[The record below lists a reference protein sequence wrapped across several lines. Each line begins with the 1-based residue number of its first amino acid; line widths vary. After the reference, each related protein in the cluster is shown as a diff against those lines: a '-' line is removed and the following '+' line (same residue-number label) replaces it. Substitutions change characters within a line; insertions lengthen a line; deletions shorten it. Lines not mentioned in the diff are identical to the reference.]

1 MDATENSNNATPLQR
16 RWRHRAVLA
25 LTYVVVWVA
34 LWHTTH
40 AFNRLAG
47 ADLWVP
53 CAGLTFAI
61 LLEYG
66 GRAAPLPLL
75 ALLLVRWPVDV
86 GENWLYTVAATL
98 ASLPGYL
105 VAAYILRR
113 RPGGKRPG
121 AWRFDDPSQ
130 VAAFLGAA
138 AFGALFAAL
147 LEAPLIQAAGR
158 SPSDLSWLEMVG
170 RSGAGAFIGIATFA
184 PLALIFA
191 APLARRFGRGKSWR
205 TGNLVPAVEP
215 PPLRL
220 SLLQGGLS
228 LALLGLLLWAPHGAW
243 VDQLHSFA
251 ILLLLP
257 VLAWIAAT
265 HGVRGTMPMVL
276 LYQLGIVALA
286 ADLAQPDL
294 AQVAMIALAASGLL
308 TGAVSQ
314 ARLVDIARFRDLAE
328 VSNDLLWEF
337 DNQGRLCDLRG
348 HFSRTVEAFSSQLG
362 KHWREYVAQQE
373 PDTGLA
379 ILQTAIRDQQR
390 FQQVVLYLRLP
401 GQKAPICTRNSGLP
415 LFDDSG
421 EFRGYRGTTTDISD
435 YQRIQAERRQAEI
448 RLQDYDRNLEAQVE
462 ARVVERTR
470 MLTEISQ
477 RNWQLANFDPLTGL
491 PNRNLFFEQL
501 RKSLQ
506 QARRQWRMLA
516 LLMVDLDG
524 FKEINDTLGHE
535 MGDELLRQVAA
546 RLRQCIRATDTAARL
561 GGDEFTIIL
570 TDLEQADA
578 AEAVAV
584 KLVARLA
591 EPMLLGDLTAAVTAS
606 VGMVLYR
613 PEWPANL
620 EMGMVLLRRA
630 DAAMY
635 EAKRAGKNDWRFAES
650 QGPEGAS
657 PT

>member
-1 MDATENSNNATPLQR
+1 MDATENFSNAAPRQR
-16 RWRHRAVLA
+16 RWRHTATLA
-25 LTYVVVWVA
+25 LAYILVWIA

-40 AFNRLAG
+40 AFNQLTS
-47 ADLWVP
+47 ADLWTP

-75 ALLLVRWPVDV
+75 AMLIVGWPVGA
-86 GENWLYTVAATL
+86 GENWPYTVAASL

-121 AWRFDDPSQ
+121 AWRFDDPCQ

-138 AFGALFAAL
+138 ALGALFAAL
-147 LEAPLIQAAGR
+147 LEAPLIQATGR

-170 RSGAGAFIGIATFA
+170 RSAAGAFIGIATFA

-191 APLARRFGRGKSWR
+191 APLARRLSQGKSWR
-205 TGNLVPAVEP
+205 SGNTVLVIEP
-215 PPLRL
+215 SPLRL
-220 SLLQGGLS
+220 SVLQGSLS
-228 LALLGLLLWAPHGAW
+228 LALLGVLLWAPHGAW
-243 VDQLHSFA
+243 VEQLHSFT

-265 HGVRGTMPMVL
+265 HGVRGTTPTVL
-276 LYQLGIVALA
+276 LYQLSIVALA
-286 ADLAQPDL
+286 ADLAQRNL

-337 DNQGRLCDLRG
+337 DDQGRLCDLRG
-348 HFSRTVEAFSSQLG
+348 HFSRTVGAFSSQLG
-362 KHWREYVAQQE
+362 KHWREYVIQQE

-379 ILQTAIRDQQR
+379 ILQAALRDQQR
-390 FQQVVLYLRLP
+390 FQQVVLDLRLP
-401 GQKAPICTRNSGLP
+401 GWKAPVCTRNSGLP

-435 YQRIQAERRQAEI
+435 YQRMQAERRQAEI
-448 RLQDYDRNLEAQVE
+448 RLQDYDRNLEAEVE

-470 MLTEISQ
+470 MLTEVSQ
-477 RNWQLANFDPLTGL
+477 RNWQLANFDNLTGL

-501 RKSLQ
+501 RKGLQ

-516 LLMVDLDG
+516 LLLVDLDG
-524 FKEINDTLGHE
+524 FKAVNDTLGHE

-546 RLRQCIRATDTAARL
+546 RMRQCIRASDTAARL

-578 AEAVAV
+578 AEAVAR
-584 KLVARLA
+584 KLVAQLA
-591 EPMLLGDLTAAVTAS
+591 EPVLLGDLTAAVTAS

-620 EMGMVLLRRA
+620 EMGMALLRRA

-650 QGPEGAS
+650 QGIEGAS